1 MSESAP
7 AAKAE
12 GTEAQAT
19 KPAAT
24 PSEDEDV
31 WKEDYEEHIDA
42 EPEPELK
49 PRKRRG
55 RGRLATI
62 IIVIVLLFM
71 VVWTLASPD
80 IVPQSGE
87 VYTDSPRYAN
97 LGSYL
102 GWRATWAANTTWGI
116 SVGGGNTTSTGE
128 VLNIRVLITKVEEHP
143 GNWFMRGTAITL
155 RNVSVYNAD
164 GVFMASMSNWTDL
177 GFGLAATVPLVFS
190 DPGVYEL
197 YVYVRFMVFI
207 DMRIGFLPVEA
218 IEVHKG
224 WMEEIKS
231 FNLNGKEANMGDP
244 ATLRSFVKFTMK

>member
-1 MSESAP
+1 MRLLSSGERVEPSEKGPDEASQSAP
-7 AAKAE
+7 AEKAE
-12 GTEAQAT
+12 LTEAQAT
-19 KPAAT
+19 KSSPA
-24 PSEDEDV
+24 PSEEEDV

-49 PRKRRG
+49 PRRRRG

-71 VVWTLASPD
+71 VVWTIARPD
-80 IVPQSGE
+80 MVPQSGE
-87 VYTDSPRYAN
+87 VYTNSPRYAN

-116 SVGGGNTTSTGE
+116 SIGGENATSTGE
-128 VLNIRVLITKVEEHP
+128 VLNITVLITKVEEHP
-143 GNWFMRGTAITL
+143 GNWFMRGTAISL
-155 RNVSVYNAD
+155 RNVSVYNSD
-164 GVFMASMSNWTDL
+164 GVFMASMSNWADL

-218 IEVHKG
+218 IEVPQVYLDSK
-224 WMEEIKS
+224 IIV
-231 FNLNGKEANMGDP
+231 
-244 ATLRSFVKFTMK
+244 T